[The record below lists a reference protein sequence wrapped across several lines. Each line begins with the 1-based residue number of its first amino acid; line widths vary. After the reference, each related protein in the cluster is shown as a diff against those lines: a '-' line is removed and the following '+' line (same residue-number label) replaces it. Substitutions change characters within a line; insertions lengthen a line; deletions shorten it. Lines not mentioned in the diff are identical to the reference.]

1 VRPNKAA
8 KTGCINDNHT
18 HLKRTFMAVQQ
29 IVITNVFLMVFFTVT
44 KKVIFLKEKLTPL
57 IGALKIGRNAAG

>member
-1 VRPNKAA
+1 VRPNEAA

-18 HLKRTFMAVQQ
+18 QLKRTFMAVQQ

-44 KKVIFLKEKLTPL
+44 KKVIFLKEKLTAL
-57 IGALKIGRNAAG
+57 KGALEFSGKVAS

>member
-18 HLKRTFMAVQQ
+18 HLKLTFMAVQQ
-29 IVITNVFLMVFFTVT
+29 IVITNVFLMDFFTVT
-44 KKVIFLKEKLTPL
+44 KKVIFLKEKLMPL
-57 IGALKIGRNAAG
+57 IGALKIGRNAVG